1 MSETETKKPDVTKR
15 PSHATDVLQFIA
27 DLDGGVF
34 LQKIGIALSDTAAG
48 SVDFDKAGEVT
59 LKFKIKH
66 IDNSA
71 AVVVAHSITQKRPTS
86 HGDRS
91 ETDTT
96 STPMYIG
103 AGGKM
108 TVYPMG
114 ADTNDMFS
122 SKE

>member
-1 MSETETKKPDVTKR
+1 MSETETKKTDVTKR
-15 PSHATDVLQFIA
+15 ANNATDVQQFIA

-34 LQKIGIALSDTAAG
+34 EQKIGIALSDVAAG
-48 SVDFDKAGEVT
+48 AVDFNNVGEVT
-59 LKFKIKH
+59 VKFKIKR

-91 ETDTT
+91 ETDNT

-108 TVYPMG
+108 TIYPMG
-114 ADTNDMFS
+114 ADTKDMFS
-122 SKE
+122 K